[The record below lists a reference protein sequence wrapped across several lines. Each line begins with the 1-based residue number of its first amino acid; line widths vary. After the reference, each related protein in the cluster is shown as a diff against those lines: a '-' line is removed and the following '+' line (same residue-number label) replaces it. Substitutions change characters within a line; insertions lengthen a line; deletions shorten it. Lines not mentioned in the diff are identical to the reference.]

1 MFELCMKYRQFPPG
15 TLQVE
20 EETWRSSVGKW
31 GKERQV
37 STGKQ
42 WDCLTHSIQLKSLQ
56 MAQHYVLA
64 ISELLTL
71 FCA

>member
-20 EETWRSSVGKW
+20 EETWSSSVGNW
-31 GKERQV
+31 ERERQV
-37 STGKQ
+37 STGTQ
-42 WDCLTHSIQLKSLQ
+42 WDCPTHSIKLKSLQ

-64 ISELLTL
+64 FQS
-71 FCA
+71 FCACN